1 MPHGSW
7 QLCGDFLMVESQLFD
22 KMAAMDRGLKRLR
35 EEQDK
40 IITELGFQRNAI
52 RRLDDL
58 MSSISTE
65 MTIIREKLRKKHERK

>member
-1 MPHGSW
+1 
-7 QLCGDFLMVESQLFD
+7 MVESQLFD